1 MTNGV
6 SAGRRTIGVLVILAI
21 GWAGFVLL
29 KPRDLPSI
37 PDMGTGSPDKASG
50 QSEVPVMPDTEPTP
64 ETPDAP
70 KVLADMTLPKMDV
83 VRVDGLGATVVA
95 GNAARDVDVILRLDG
110 QEVATARTDA
120 DGNFV
125 SLFDVPITDAPR
137 ILTVETRGADGVVAR
152 ATDSIIVAPTFPT
165 APAQDD
171 IPRTVTET
179 VASEADVPRPPG
191 SGALPPVDSDNLR
204 VAAVPPP
211 QIAPA
216 PTRLDGGSTAEG
228 GVIAEDVSVA
238 DATGT
243 GAIVKDQTVSDE
255 IGTDATAVIV
265 PSQTSDAPEIG
276 TTRIVTAGDVPTVA
290 PQIDV
295 APAAP
300 SSVSSITASD
310 APLPPVPSPPPA
322 RAATPPRLF
331 RAGAGG
337 VTVLPDN
344 TSPPD
349 VRQDL
354 GIDAISYDAAGEV
367 QLAGRGV
374 GDTQIRIYL
383 DNRPIQQARV
393 DRAGTWTSPLP
404 NVDSGTYTLR
414 IDSLAA
420 DGTVTGRVE
429 TPFQRTAPAV
439 AAASR
444 RDGVTAIT
452 VQPGYTLW
460 AISEGYFGEGIR
472 YVQIFE
478 ENQDFIRD
486 PDLIYPGQV
495 FKLPDVE

>member
-1 MTNGV
+1 M
-6 SAGRRTIGVLVILAI
+6 
-21 GWAGFVLL
+21 
-29 KPRDLPSI
+29 
-37 PDMGTGSPDKASG
+37 
-50 QSEVPVMPDTEPTP
+50 
-64 ETPDAP
+64 
-70 KVLADMTLPKMDV
+70 
-83 VRVDGLGATVVA
+83 
-95 GNAARDVDVILRLDG
+95 
-110 QEVATARTDA
+110 
-120 DGNFV
+120 
-125 SLFDVPITDAPR
+125 
-137 ILTVETRGADGVVAR
+137 
-152 ATDSIIVAPTFPT
+152 
-165 APAQDD
+165 
-171 IPRTVTET
+171 
-179 VASEADVPRPPG
+179 
-191 SGALPPVDSDNLR
+191 
-204 VAAVPPP
+204 
-211 QIAPA
+211 
-216 PTRLDGGSTAEG
+216 
-228 GVIAEDVSVA
+228 
-238 DATGT
+238 
-243 GAIVKDQTVSDE
+243 
-255 IGTDATAVIV
+255 
-265 PSQTSDAPEIG
+265 
-276 TTRIVTAGDVPTVA
+276 
-290 PQIDV
+290 
-295 APAAP
+295 
-300 SSVSSITASD
+300 
-310 APLPPVPSPPPA
+310 
-322 RAATPPRLF
+322 
-331 RAGAGG
+331 
-337 VTVLPDN
+337 
-344 TSPPD
+344 
-349 VRQDL
+349 RQDL